1 MEIIQQPQYP
11 ILQRQPDA
19 YDDPK
24 DAEFLATQ
32 YSMASG
38 NMNPDAVAQVT
49 DMLQRGQADV
59 LRESIAARRNA
70 EIPQE
75 RASVLQDALVQGDV
89 DKAYQVATT
98 SPHNVPPNVVVEQ
111 AVAEEGVTHRMLT
124 EDIRSKEDFS
134 DQELQDAERLLI
146 IGNFFTEMKKDLA
159 TYSNPEY
166 VGDPKAAMAKAG
178 ASFDAL
184 FSGMEN
190 VSIPSVWLALKGI
203 QAGEFL
209 SAAGEVAAIFSPD
222 FYKDFL
228 ATFVNTP
235 TAGAKS
241 KGELGKFMLTGDAG
255 REFQKKLV
263 TLPPEELATFL
274 EESKDY
280 LKEAVAENPLRG
292 FSIAWDITYA
302 TSILNPTETEAQFNL
317 WKKVEQIP
325 VPMTDDQ
332 GNQILDE
339 NGQPQYMMVPNPLNE
354 NYIQGG
360 DRPTDKFLGA
370 MDAVLSKAS
379 VQSLVDSPI
388 MDATLMVGLTKGALS
403 SISRLRTIVN
413 VMGRGAAA
421 PYVLSQ
427 AAKGTGTT
435 ADVYH
440 HITTM
445 VAPNSYVDPAL
456 AAEIGHIQ
464 TTAKEML
471 QNVSIA
477 PRVNLTPQQVSQ
489 SSLNLRNQDVLFNR
503 EFMFSTHEVDEG
515 NTFITSFY
523 GNGRGSSF
531 ISEQAAQTWA
541 SQKGIKDFRIDQPI
555 AGQFYVAVRSPLS
568 DADFYPGSL
577 HLANGAD
584 YFRTLLGL
592 GEYIWTPA
600 TTSSRELGAAATS
613 APLLNGIYSE
623 IGRYVS
629 SNMKGLSRKEVNRLA
644 EVIDAGKNA
653 PAPNQPGYQGKWF
666 SEREFEQQY
675 YNKFGEMPSYKEKK
689 SYFVF
694 KEASNL
700 NFALMNKKQFDQA
713 AALAVTAFR
722 STNPSATSE
731 FLGKMVDA
739 SQIRG
744 EFLVKLP
751 TGGVTSDPN
760 VLRTALQQPDVVA
773 IRVYG
778 DMKIGNDNVTHILG
792 IKGEFKD
799 IGLPKQILHYAEGGS
814 RMYLNPFFLK
824 GRDKNR
830 VFTLGVFS
838 SKKEGLAHKAKIDR
852 GLATYKQFLAD
863 MRSATRG
870 GVISAAAERR
880 IRAQYDPVL
889 AAIDSRFST
898 SSFDAQIK
906 NGYLDANADYHV
918 LYDRQPFPGQAGR
931 DDFNEVETAFKQ
943 ENGRLYYSQRG
954 AMLFEDGGNNPAT
967 LINPFD
973 TLTQQMSHAIRSAG
987 FSDFAIKQMQSWAT
1001 KYQPYMTDQSKAL
1014 GVLDQIFLE
1023 GKFPDTLVNGMTKRQ
1038 MWLAEAERSHIKRLL
1053 GHPDAVSAWIDKNRL
1068 LLAERTAAY
1077 FGDKDWMQG
1086 KKYLTSLRTGRIA
1099 QGDVIGTL
1107 RGIAYDL
1114 SMGLFNAG
1122 HLVLQAAGSTAAI
1135 GMHPLY
1141 GAVSVLETTLMW
1153 PLLMFRDSKN
1163 AVDTV
1168 DKAAAALG
1176 YMPRGE
1182 FKKAMDLYQ
1191 KTGLHNIRHTDT
1203 QLDTLA
1209 KIDGIGGGALW
1220 NKLRSAGRVPV
1231 YEGERFARI
1240 TTFNI
1245 ARRIADEE
1253 VLAGRLVRDSAEY
1266 VDFIRGKTGALTL
1279 NMLSGMEAA
1288 WSKNPITSLAMQMLQ
1303 YPIKATEV
1311 YLGLNRQLTTEEK
1324 VMFAITQPMLWGAYG
1339 FPGGPQLLEAYIEK
1353 YRPDMPREEKKRL
1366 MFGGVDMFLRN
1377 VVGLDAAY
1385 AQRLGF
1391 GDFWAGFA
1399 NKLTQQGVAAFLGGI
1414 VYNEAK
1420 QGLEQGSIMLQIMLA
1435 ADSAADTERLGWEN
1449 ITPAVMSEIG
1459 SMASGFSNYR
1469 RAHILNQYGM
1479 LLNSKGTAVVEYNSN
1494 YNAFAVALGIPSSE
1508 EAFNNLGIQS
1518 SVSKEADKKE
1528 AVKQFAKYS
1537 IDSVK
1542 YGQRM
1547 LENPNDK
1554 EAEQM
1559 YRLSNLQKAIVL
1571 KSFEDPDDVN
1581 EIIGKANFFIEND
1594 QKTLNAAKQIKVNI
1608 KMAVEQAMEQQ

>member
-1 MEIIQQPQYP
+1 
-11 ILQRQPDA
+11 
-19 YDDPK
+19 
-24 DAEFLATQ
+24 
-32 YSMASG
+32 
-38 NMNPDAVAQVT
+38 
-49 DMLQRGQADV
+49 
-59 LRESIAARRNA
+59 
-70 EIPQE
+70 
-75 RASVLQDALVQGDV
+75 
-89 DKAYQVATT
+89 
-98 SPHNVPPNVVVEQ
+98 
-111 AVAEEGVTHRMLT
+111 
-124 EDIRSKEDFS
+124 
-134 DQELQDAERLLI
+134 
-146 IGNFFTEMKKDLA
+146 
-159 TYSNPEY
+159 
-166 VGDPKAAMAKAG
+166 
-178 ASFDAL
+178 
-184 FSGMEN
+184 
-190 VSIPSVWLALKGI
+190 
-203 QAGEFL
+203 
-209 SAAGEVAAIFSPD
+209 
-222 FYKDFL
+222 
-228 ATFVNTP
+228 
-235 TAGAKS
+235 
-241 KGELGKFMLTGDAG
+241 
-255 REFQKKLV
+255 
-263 TLPPEELATFL
+263 
-274 EESKDY
+274 
-280 LKEAVAENPLRG
+280 
-292 FSIAWDITYA
+292 
-302 TSILNPTETEAQFNL
+302 
-317 WKKVEQIP
+317 
-325 VPMTDDQ
+325 
-332 GNQILDE
+332 
-339 NGQPQYMMVPNPLNE
+339 
-354 NYIQGG
+354 
-360 DRPTDKFLGA
+360 
-370 MDAVLSKAS
+370 
-379 VQSLVDSPI
+379 
-388 MDATLMVGLTKGALS
+388 
-403 SISRLRTIVN
+403 
-413 VMGRGAAA
+413 
-421 PYVLSQ
+421 
-427 AAKGTGTT
+427 
-435 ADVYH
+435 
-440 HITTM
+440 
-445 VAPNSYVDPAL
+445 
-456 AAEIGHIQ
+456 
-464 TTAKEML
+464 
-471 QNVSIA
+471 
-477 PRVNLTPQQVSQ
+477 
-489 SSLNLRNQDVLFNR
+489 
-503 EFMFSTHEVDEG
+503 
-515 NTFITSFY
+515 
-523 GNGRGSSF
+523 
-531 ISEQAAQTWA
+531 
-541 SQKGIKDFRIDQPI
+541 
-555 AGQFYVAVRSPLS
+555 
-568 DADFYPGSL
+568 
-577 HLANGAD
+577 
-584 YFRTLLGL
+584 
-592 GEYIWTPA
+592 
-600 TTSSRELGAAATS
+600 
-613 APLLNGIYSE
+613 
-623 IGRYVS
+623 
-629 SNMKGLSRKEVNRLA
+629 
-644 EVIDAGKNA
+644 
-653 PAPNQPGYQGKWF
+653 
-666 SEREFEQQY
+666 
-675 YNKFGEMPSYKEKK
+675 MPSYKEKK

-700 NFALMNKKQFDQA
+700 NFTLMNKKQFDQA
-713 AALAVTAFR
+713 AALGVTAWR
-722 STNPSATSE
+722 STSPSATNE

-778 DMKIGNDNVTHILG
+778 DMKIGADNVTHILG
-792 IKGEFKD
+792 TKGEFKD
-799 IGLPKQILHYAEGGS
+799 IGLPRQIMNYSEGGS

-931 DDFNEVETAFKQ
+931 DDFNEVETSLKQ

-954 AMLFEDGGNNPAT
+954 TMLFEDGANNPAT

-987 FSDFAIKQMQSWAT
+987 FSDFAIKQMQSWAV

-1014 GVLDQIFLE
+1014 GVLDQVFLE

-1068 LLAERTAAY
+1068 LLSERTAAY

-1099 QGDVIGTL
+1099 QGDVLSTL
-1107 RGIAYDL
+1107 RGVAYDL
-1114 SMGLFNAG
+1114 SMGLFNFG
-1122 HLVLQAAGSTAAI
+1122 HLILQAAGSTAAI

-1153 PLLMFRDSKN
+1153 PLMMFRDSRN

-1182 FKKAMDLYQ
+1182 FKKAMELYQ
-1191 KTGLHNIRHTDT
+1191 KTGLHNIRHSDT

-1209 KIDGIGGGALW
+1209 KIDGLGAGGFW
-1220 NKLRSAGRVPV
+1220 NSLRSAGRVPV

-1253 VLAGRLVRDSAEY
+1253 VLAGRLVRDSDEY
-1266 VDFIRGKTGALTL
+1266 VAFIRGKTGALTL

-1339 FPGGPQLLEAYIEK
+1339 VPGGPQLLETYIEK
-1353 YRPDMPREEKKRL
+1353 YRPDMPMEEKKRL

-1399 NKLTQQGVAAFLGGI
+1399 NKLTQQGAAALLGGI

-1435 ADSAADTERLGWEN
+1435 ADAAADTERLGWEN

-1494 YNAFAVALGIPSSE
+1494 YNSFAVALGIPSSE

-1542 YGQRM
+1542 YGQKM
-1547 LENPNDK
+1547 IENPNDK

-1571 KSFEDPDDVN
+1571 KSFDDPDDVN

-1608 KMAVEQAMEQQ
+1608 KMAVEQAMEQK